1 MNTTIGIIGLGRL
14 GSALARGL
22 DRSGHTGGLC
32 AFNRSRAKGQT
43 VAEEVPSL
51 QLCSSAAEVL
61 GHSQVVFLWT
71 KPPDALQLLE
81 ENHEKVRTQRPLIV
95 TCVIGVPLARFT
107 DRWAECLPNVNL
119 SVGKGVTALNYG
131 PKLDD
136 ADRRLV
142 YKILGSVGS
151 VYVLPP
157 DEIPFYSALFSCGP
171 ALYATML
178 ETFADTMAVRRGY
191 DREGC
196 RRMVRETVLG
206 TLLLQELDSADAL
219 EVVERVAHPGGPS
232 EAGVAHLRV
241 TLPELY
247 KAMLQEMRKW

>member
-22 DRSGHTGGLC
+22 DRSGHAGGLC
-32 AFNRSRAKGQT
+32 AFNRGRAKGQT
-43 VAEEVPSL
+43 VAEIVPSL
-51 QLCSSAAEVL
+51 QLCSSAGEVL
-61 GHSQVVFLWT
+61 ENSQVVFLWT
-71 KPPDALQLLE
+71 KPPDALQVLE
-81 ENHEKVRTQRPLIV
+81 ENRGTIRSQRPLIV

-119 SVGKGVTALNYG
+119 SVRRAVTALSYG

-142 YKILGSVGS
+142 HNVLESVGS

-178 ETFADTMAVRRGY
+178 ETLADTMAVRRGY
-191 DREGC
+191 DREVC
-196 RRMVRETVLG
+196 KRMVRETMLG
-206 TLLLQELDSADAL
+206 TLLLQEREGADAS
-219 EVVERVAHPGGPS
+219 EVVDRVAHPGGPS
-232 EAGVAHLRV
+232 EAGVAHLRS
-241 TLPELY
+241 TLPALY
-247 KAMLQEMRKW
+247 EMMLQKMRKW